1 MDEPIIR
8 TRDLTIRFGG
18 HTAVDNVSLEI
29 PSCTFCSII
38 GPNGAGKTTFFNLVS
53 GQLAPS
59 EGKIEFKGQ
68 DITRL
73 PAYRRMRA
81 GMGRTFQITNVF
93 PNLTVLENVRLAVQA
108 KAGVHYQILR
118 HYRRYHRLVEQ
129 AQELLA
135 SVHLADKA
143 EQLALALSHGDKR
156 KLELALSLALE
167 PEVLLLDEPTAGMAI
182 EEVPAVLELLA
193 KLKSS
198 GKRTILLVEHK
209 IEMVM
214 SLSDIVVVLANG
226 KLLAQGGPQ
235 EIINNELVQAAYL
248 GGTG

>member
-18 HTAVDNVSLEI
+18 HTAVDHVSLDI
-29 PSCTFCSII
+29 PNNTFCSII
-38 GPNGAGKTTFFNLVS
+38 GPNGAGKTTFFNLIS

-68 DITRL
+68 DVTRL
-73 PAYRRMRA
+73 PAYKRIRA

-93 PNLTVLENVRLAVQA
+93 PDLSVLENVRLAVQA
-108 KAGVHYQILR
+108 KAGVHYQILK
-118 HYRRYHRLVEQ
+118 HHRRYNRLIEA
-129 AQELLA
+129 AQELLE
-135 SVHLADKA
+135 SVNLADKA
-143 EQLALALSHGDKR
+143 EQQALALSHGDKR

-167 PEVLLLDEPTAGMAI
+167 PDVLLLDEPTAGMAI

-193 KLKSS
+193 KLKAA
-198 GKRTILLVEHK
+198 GNRTILLVEHK

-214 SLSDIVVVLANG
+214 SLSDMVVVLANG
-226 KLLAQGGPQ
+226 RLLAQGGPQ
-235 EIINNELVQAAYL
+235 AIMDNELVQAAYL

>member
-8 TRDLTIRFGG
+8 TRNLTIRFGG
-18 HTAVDNVSLEI
+18 HTAVDHVSLDI
-29 PSCTFCSII
+29 PNNTFCSII
-38 GPNGAGKTTFFNLVS
+38 GPNGAGKTTFFNLIS

-68 DITRL
+68 DVTRL
-73 PAYRRMRA
+73 PAYKRIRA

-93 PNLTVLENVRLAVQA
+93 PDLSVLENVRLAVQA
-108 KAGVHYQILR
+108 KAGVHYQILK
-118 HYRRYHRLVEQ
+118 HHRRYNRLIEA
-129 AQELLA
+129 AQELLE
-135 SVHLADKA
+135 SVNLADKA
-143 EQLALALSHGDKR
+143 EQQALALSHGDKR

-167 PEVLLLDEPTAGMAI
+167 PDVLLLDEPTAGMAI

-193 KLKSS
+193 KLKAA
-198 GKRTILLVEHK
+198 GNRTILLVEHK

-214 SLSDIVVVLANG
+214 SLSDMVVVLANG
-226 KLLAQGGPQ
+226 RLLAQGGPQ
-235 EIINNELVQAAYL
+235 AIMDNELVQAAYL